1 VTVTVS
7 ELHGVIFDVDG
18 TLVDSNE
25 AHVQAWLRAMR
36 EQGYEVSYER
46 VRRLVGMGADN
57 LLPNALGISKDD
69 PAGAEINR
77 RQAEIFKQD
86 YLSSIKAFP
95 KACELVSRIRDAG
108 LKRVVATSARPEE
121 LKAMLQVAGITDL
134 IEDSTSSG
142 DAPHTKPDPGIVE
155 AALGQSGLAPYEA
168 IMLGDTPYDAQ
179 SAGQAGVRLIA
190 VRSGGFSDQDLAGAL
205 AIYDD
210 VADLLAHF
218 AESPLG
224 TA

>member
-1 VTVTVS
+1 MS

-25 AHVQAWLRAMR
+25 AHVQAWLSAMR
-36 EQGYEVSYER
+36 EQGYEVPYER
-46 VRRLVGMGADN
+46 VRRLIGMGADN

-69 PAGAEINR
+69 PPGAEINR

-86 YLSSIKAFP
+86 YMSSIKAFP
-95 KACELVSRIRDAG
+95 KALELVSRIREEG

-121 LKAMLQVAGITDL
+121 LKAMMQVAGITDL
-134 IEDSTSSG
+134 IEDSTSSD
-142 DAPHTKPDPGIVE
+142 DAPSTKPDPGIVA
-155 AALGQSGLAPYEA
+155 AALGQSGLAPHEA
-168 IMLGDTPYDAQ
+168 IMLGDTPYDVQA
-179 SAGQAGVRLIA
+179 AGQAGVRVIA
-190 VRSGGFSDQDLAGAL
+190 VRSGGFSDRDLAGAL

-210 VADLLAHF
+210 LADLLAHF

-224 TA
+224 TARG